1 MITLLFIMT
10 QKQICKLSFVF
21 QNPGVPNSFISLV
34 LIWKIAPE
42 DWIKKMWYIYRM
54 EYYSTI
60 KKKGIMPFEATWMN
74 LDSAILR
81 EIRQR
86 RRNIMESKKK

>member
-1 MITLLFIMT
+1 MITLLYMMT
-10 QKQICKLSFVF
+10 HKQICKLSFVF
-21 QNPGVPNSFISLV
+21 QNPGLPNSVISLV
-34 LIWKIAPE
+34 LIWKIVSE
-42 DWIKKMWYIYRM
+42 DWIKKTYIYRM

-60 KKKGIMPFEATWMN
+60 KKKGIMPFETKWMN

-81 EIRQR
+81 EVRQR

>member
-1 MITLLFIMT
+1 MT

-21 QNPGVPNSFISLV
+21 QNPGVRNGFISLV
-34 LIWKIAPE
+34 LIRKIAPE

-60 KKKGIMPFEATWMN
+60 KKKGILPFETMWMN
-74 LDSAILR
+74 PDSAILR
-81 EIRQR
+81 EIRQEKEKYYG
-86 RRNIMESKKK
+86 I

>member
-1 MITLLFIMT
+1 MITLLYMMT
-10 QKQICKLSFVF
+10 HKQICKLSFVF
-21 QNPGVPNSFISLV
+21 QNPGLPNSFISLV
-34 LIWKIAPE
+34 LIRKIVSE

-60 KKKGIMPFEATWMN
+60 KKKGIMPCEAMWMN

-81 EIRQR
+81 EISQTEEEKYYG
-86 RRNIMESKKK
+86 I